1 MQRCH
6 GSGSPCDDLSRA
18 ALPALAG
25 LRLGCHRGCYRV
37 GLRIAPSLWAAQAS
51 PSLLGGVV
59 GLCDQTRVG
68 DASSELQTALVP
80 APARSTSGLLLRSC
94 EPGEGRRRPLAGSP
108 ARVPRGRP
116 SSPPLPRPPLR
127 RGLRLRSFGR
137 RTASAHQLRPAE
149 PGESPQCREP
159 APQPLHDSHQRHNE
173 ASEPPLSIPPEVRS
187 FVSKA
192 GRRSLQ
198 KHPPLPS
205 TAVAHPPPPRPGWT
219 PVHCS
224 DPPSSPQRKPS
235 RPRPPQE
242 ANTSWLLQKSPVS
255 RHVPSFCVLT
265 QAIPLS
271 RVSPSLRRCSYPE
284 AAWPAFSAVLLYP
297 SFSGSGEDAQDS
309 WLAQGPQE

>member
-1 MQRCH
+1 MPRCR
-6 GSGSPCDDLSRA
+6 GSGSPCDRSRA

-25 LRLGCHRGCYRV
+25 LRLGSHRGCYRV
-37 GLRIAPSLWAAQAS
+37 GLGIAPSLWAAQAS

-68 DASSELQTALVP
+68 DASSECQTALVA
-80 APARSTSGLLLRSC
+80 APAGSTSGLLLRSC
-94 EPGEGRRRPLAGSP
+94 EPGEGRRLVVPPGFQEAAPPTRLSP
-108 ARVPRGRP
+108 ARHCGGGCGSAPSGTVP
-116 SSPPLPRPPLR
+116 PPR
-127 RGLRLRSFGR
+127 
-137 RTASAHQLRPAE
+137 QLRPVE

-159 APQPLHDSHQRHNE
+159 PPQPLHDSHQRHNE
-173 ASEPPLSIPPEVRS
+173 ASEPPLSIPLEVRS

-198 KHPPLPS
+198 THSPHPS
-205 TAVAHPPPPRPGWT
+205 TAVAHPPPPRPGGT

-224 DPPSSPQRKPS
+224 DPSSSPQRKPS

-242 ANTSWLLQKSPVS
+242 ANTSWLLQKPPLS

-271 RVSPSLRRCSYPE
+271 RVSPSLRRRPYPE
-284 AAWPAFSAVLLYP
+284 AAWPSLQCCYTLPFLGVGRMRRMAGLLKGLKSKAF
-297 SFSGSGEDAQDS
+297 
-309 WLAQGPQE
+309 